1 MSERTGEAIK
11 NGKSRDTGNI
21 ECTRHKM
28 KKTKNTT
35 QKTKKMSNSDATK
48 NKVITEKWRFTC
60 GHSEYTIL
68 YYYCRK
74 EDSKINSYQ
83 C

>member
-1 MSERTGEAIK
+1 MENLETLATSDAHDRRRTK
-11 NGKSRDTGNI
+11 Q
-21 ECTRHKM
+21 
-28 KKTKNTT
+28 KNTT

-74 EDSKINSYQ
+74 EDSKINSY
-83 C
+83 